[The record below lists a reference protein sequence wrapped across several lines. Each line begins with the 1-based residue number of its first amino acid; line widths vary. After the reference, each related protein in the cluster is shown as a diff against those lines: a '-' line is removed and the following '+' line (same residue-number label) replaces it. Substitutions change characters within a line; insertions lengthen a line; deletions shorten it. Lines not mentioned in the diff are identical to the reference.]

1 MTGQKMQ
8 ARLDDEIELGDGQAT
23 LRVTALQDLIVTGG
37 IPMIDQVRLP
47 MANLDLAWYEYATL
61 VGSYNY
67 HPPCRD
73 WNLETMGNT
82 DLGEPLVAPFN
93 GLVLSSYQWGGGIGR
108 VVQIVGRTTDNL
120 LVVWS
125 GWHLHSMEVGTG
137 DIVMMGQAIG
147 SIGNADGRYSG
158 AHLHEQICWV
168 GSRGIPTPNTF
179 GSDSRYSWMD
189 TVEFYTIMGLGPDL
203 LDRVTRKDSR

>member
-1 MTGQKMQ
+1 MTNKMVQAMTG
-8 ARLDDEIELGDGQAT
+8 DDIQLGDGQAL
-23 LRVTALQDLIVTGG
+23 LRVTALRNVVLTGG

-47 MANLDLAWYEYATL
+47 MANLDLPWYEYATL
-61 VGSYNY
+61 VGRYNY